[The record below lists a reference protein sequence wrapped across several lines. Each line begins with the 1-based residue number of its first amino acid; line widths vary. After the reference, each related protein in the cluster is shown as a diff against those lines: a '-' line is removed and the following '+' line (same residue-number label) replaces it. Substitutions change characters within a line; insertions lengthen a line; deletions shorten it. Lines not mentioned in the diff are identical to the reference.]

1 MKKFKEKGMQGVF
14 TLSAILAISTVILI
28 CGFLFMTGL
37 PAIWKI
43 GIPEFLLGTVWRPQN
58 DLFGIFPMIIASI
71 IVTGGAILLAVPIGV
86 FTAAYM
92 ARFASQK
99 TLKIFR
105 PAIQLLAGIP
115 SVVYG
120 FFGIIVIVPTIHK
133 LFGVNGSSLL
143 AAILILTIMIL
154 PTIINISEAAIA
166 TVPKSYYE
174 GAVALGV
181 SHERSVFFILVRAAK
196 QGILAGI
203 ILAIGRAIGE
213 TMAVIMVV
221 GNQPKMPT
229 SLLLG
234 GRPLTANIAMEMGYA
249 TDMHRQ
255 ALIAT
260 GVILFIF
267 ILIINILFSFVKR
280 SELK

>member
-14 TLSAILAISTVILI
+14 TLSAIIAISTVILI